1 MSLDFKHLA
10 DVALSRSRDVAEHY
24 LPGGK
29 YESDEYVVL
38 NPKRSDSRAGSF
50 KVNMVTG
57 IWSDFATG
65 DKGADLISLVAY
77 VTNQSQGD
85 AYKELANYVGAG
97 GLTQERP
104 PAKKRSAKVKWTPIL
119 PVPKEALSSCPTSDY
134 KLGKPK
140 MVWEYL
146 DEAGELLIKIL
157 RFETTEKGKIKKHFK
172 PLTYGCSDRG
182 EKKWLWKSIPD
193 NRPLYGLHELN
204 SKPDAAIVLCEGE
217 KATDAAKQLFPSHI
231 CMTWLNGTNSLGK
244 INLKPIVSRDVLI
257 WPDNDPA
264 GLSCANQ
271 LCVLLKDL
279 GCSNVDVIDITAFAV
294 EPVINGENSVSFGD
308 AITWPDKADAYDA
321 VALGWTAQHINLLS
335 ETKKLIVRTP
345 TAISAHTL
353 GDAIPKGFKISDRGV
368 EAINLDNN
376 GNQIANLICS
386 PLKIKARTVD
396 AGGTGQNWGLLVE
409 FNDYDGLEKSWNIP
423 MKLFATDN
431 GTDIRKG
438 LLDRGLRIEANR
450 DSGRKVLQ
458 YLQASEPAN
467 RVGLVSKLGWH
478 GEAFVL
484 PEETIGT
491 TSKPLLFDNDSVA
504 ACKLSVS
511 GSVLDWQ
518 QNVAAYCTGNDL
530 AILAICIAFSGPLVG
545 ILGLS
550 ENIGFH
556 FYGDSSL
563 GKSTLLNIACSV
575 YGDPNEYRKTWRTTD
590 NALEGIAATHSDMLL
605 ALDELNQ
612 VDPRIIDNV
621 VYMLGNG
628 KGKNRSGS
636 DYKGQSSLSWQLAFI
651 SNGEK
656 TLEQYLGETGKSV
669 TGGME
674 MRFLAIY
681 ASPHEDEA
689 TRKQL
694 GIFNDSKGF
703 AGGADLSDHLRKA
716 VSKYHGSA
724 FREFINQLVSLDQ
737 KEIMPLLLDTIS
749 SFKRDVLGEQA
760 NGQVGRA
767 AEKFAVVALAGEL
780 ATNYGL
786 TGWEPDSC
794 TNAAKSQFKAWLKR
808 RGGTGNIEEM
818 QILKH
823 VASQIELFGE
833 RYFRRWDKKQHD
845 NSTTIDD
852 HVPSRNELWGFRQ
865 TETVKNQLDGDTTDY
880 VYIVTKQAFEQ
891 QLCKGF
897 DHRRVATVLRAEGVS
912 ILRDSELQRNRL
924 CTREKLPGYG
934 EKAQQ
939 VYKFKA
945 SKLTEVI
952 ERFSGDKE
960 QS

>member
-1 MSLDFKHLA
+1 MGLDFKHLA
-10 DVALSRSRDVAEHY
+10 DVALSRSHDVVEHY

-85 AYKELANYVGAG
+85 AYKELSNYLGAG

-104 PAKKRSAKVKWTPIL
+104 PAKLRPAKVKWTPIL
-119 PVPKEALSSCPTSDY
+119 PVPKEVLGSCPTSDRS
-134 KLGKPK
+134 LGKPK
-140 MVWEYL
+140 TVWEYL
-146 DEAGELLIKIL
+146 DESGELLIKML
-157 RFETTEKGKIKKHFK
+157 RFETAEKGKIKKSFK
-172 PLTYGCSDRG
+172 PLTYGCSDQG
-182 EKKWLWKSIPD
+182 EKKWLWRSIPD
-193 NRPLYGLHELN
+193 KRPLYGLHELN
-204 SKPDAAIVLCEGE
+204 SKPDATIVLCEGE

-231 CMTWLNGTNSLGK
+231 CMTWLSGTNSIGK
-244 INLKPIVSRDVLI
+244 TDFKPIVSRDVLI

-264 GLSCANQ
+264 GQSCANQ

-279 GCSNVDVIDITAFAV
+279 GCSNVDVIDITAFEVA
-294 EPVINGENSVSFGD
+294 PVINGENSVSFGD
-308 AITWPDKADAYDA
+308 AVTWPDKADAYDA
-321 VALGWTAQHINLLS
+321 VAMGWTAQHIELLS
-335 ETKKLIVRTP
+335 ETKKLTINTP
-345 TAISAHTL
+345 TAISTHTL
-353 GDAIPKGFKISDRGV
+353 DSAIPKGFKISDRGV

-478 GEAFVL
+478 GEVFVL
-484 PEETIGT
+484 PAETIGT
-491 TSKPLLFDNDSVA
+491 TSKPLLFDNDSAKVG
-504 ACKLSVS
+504 KISVK
-511 GSVLDWQ
+511 GSVAEWREHIADK
-518 QNVAAYCTGNDL
+518 CCGNDL
-530 AILAICIAFSGPLVG
+530 AVLALSIAFSAPLVN
-545 ILGLS
+545 ILGMS

-563 GKSTLLNIACSV
+563 GKSTLLNVASSV
-575 YGDPNEYRKTWRTTD
+575 YGAPEHYVKGWKNTD
-590 NALEGIAATHSDMLL
+590 NALEDIAAGHSDMLL
-605 ALDELNQ
+605 ALDEMNQ
-612 VDPRIIDNV
+612 ADSRIIGNII
-621 VYMLGNG
+621 YMLGNG
-628 KGKNRSGS
+628 KGKNRSG
-636 DYKGQSSLSWQLAFI
+636 DYKDKATSTWQLAFI

-656 TLEQYLGETGKSV
+656 TLEQYLSDVGQSV

-674 MRFLAIY
+674 MRFISIY
-681 ASPHEDEA
+681 ASPHEDEI
-689 TRKQL
+689 TRKRL

-703 AGGADLSDHLRKA
+703 AGGADLSDYLRKS
-716 VSKYHGSA
+716 VTKYHGTV
-724 FREFINQLVSLDQ
+724 FREFICNLVGDGR
-737 KEIMPLLLDTIS
+737 KEIAIFMLDMIAD
-749 SFKRDVLGEQA
+749 FKRDVLGDQA

-786 TGWEPDSC
+786 TGWDPETC

-823 VASQIELFGE
+823 VASQIELYGE

-845 NSTTIDD
+845 NSTAIDD

-865 TETVKNQLDGDTTDY
+865 TETVKNQLDGDTTDH